1 MMAKRFTDTMKW
13 EEDWY
18 LDLSLTQK
26 LFWIYICDNCNHA
39 GIFRPN
45 KRLFEMLIG
54 DKINLEKF
62 LAHVNE
68 DRLRISI
75 LANGRWY
82 ITGFIEFQYGSN
94 LNANNRVHKTILKL
108 LNDNDLNW
116 DGEIQQP
123 KQMTRKESTKQAEPK
138 TISEVVDFFLSK
150 GSTKKDGEKFYYFY
164 ESNGWKVG
172 KNKMKNWK
180 MAASGWVSRDKQT
193 KPDADYLGGQ
203 LQAMKS

>member
-62 LAHVNE
+62 LAQVNE
-68 DRLRISI
+68 DKLRISI

-94 LNANNRVHKTILKL
+94 LNANNRVHKSILKL
-108 LNDNDLNW
+108 L
-116 DGEIQQP
+116 
-123 KQMTRKESTKQAEPK
+123 KR
-138 TISEVVDFFLSK
+138 
-150 GSTKKDGEKFYYFY
+150 
-164 ESNGWKVG
+164 
-172 KNKMKNWK
+172 
-180 MAASGWVSRDKQT
+180 
-193 KPDADYLGGQ
+193 
-203 LQAMKS
+203 